1 VEGRGRSV
9 VSQLWL
15 FFASEATVD
24 CSEQPPGAHNE
35 RSARPAS
42 SPEREAWNPSSRLE
56 TPHGSDRDSRKSDTS
71 VQAIPKH
78 GACSSMP
85 ALCTSPSASFESE
98 DVSRSGDQA
107 SHAPSPV
114 ACGVL
119 IGFLSF
125 SPPSRVLL
133 HGPISWPSRE
143 SMHASLASASPLRS
157 PDIPASRATCP
168 SLTRLVVPARL
179 EQLEG
184 IGQRPRAARR
194 ASEARRA
201 HAAPACLRRG
211 CCSSCCHLLP
221 SQRAQRLLLRAQLRL
236 ASCVLHGC
244 GGHLAG
250 AASSSQLA
258 ASGRR
263 HDLEPALTLKRDS
276 DRGRRMD
283 PRRSRRRCSTRS
295 SQRLRARADD
305 AQQA

>member
-1 VEGRGRSV
+1 
-9 VSQLWL
+9 
-15 FFASEATVD
+15 
-24 CSEQPPGAHNE
+24 
-35 RSARPAS
+35 
-42 SPEREAWNPSSRLE
+42 
-56 TPHGSDRDSRKSDTS
+56 
-71 VQAIPKH
+71 
-78 GACSSMP
+78 MP

-168 SLTRLVVPARL
+168 SLTRLVVPARH

-184 IGQRPRAARR
+184 SGSVHARLGERRKRAEDTRPL
-194 ASEARRA
+194 
-201 HAAPACLRRG
+201 ACGVELQFLR
-211 CCSSCCHLLP
+211 HLLP

-250 AASSSQLA
+250 AACSSQLA
-258 ASGRR
+258 ASGRCR
-263 HDLEPALTLKRDS
+263 DLEPALTLKHDC
-276 DRGRRMD
+276 GRRTD
-283 PRRSRRRCSTRS
+283 PRRLRRRCSTRS